1 MRIKDTMGK
10 PLMVFEDIHTTTRR
24 KLFTFLGVDW
34 LATPYAWLSLPT
46 FLALGILTGFA
57 GDHSQGIEVW
67 LPIGIGY
74 GLLLYLVNTLHSI
87 GHILSGKLVRG
98 QMDANLVTATL
109 HVNLY
114 YGEPKSF
121 SKWVQIG
128 RALGGPI
135 FNIVMGLI
143 ALGLWKVFGNY
154 SLTAFA
160 NLNVLVGIASLAPVP
175 SLDGWVV
182 WGKLM
187 GADLDW

>member
-1 MRIKDTMGK
+1 MDK
-10 PLMVFEDIHTTTRR
+10 PLLVFEEIHALCHR

-34 LATPYAWLSLPT
+34 LATPYAWLSIPN

-57 GDHSQGIEVW
+57 MEHSQGVEVW
-67 LPIGIGY
+67 LPIGIAY
-74 GLLLYLVNTLHSI
+74 GLILYLANTIHSL

-121 SKWVQIG
+121 SKWVHIG

-135 FNIVMGLI
+135 FNIVTGLT
-143 ALGLWKVFGNY
+143 ALGLWTVFGNY
-154 SLTAFA
+154 LLAAFA
-160 NLNVLVGIASLAPVP
+160 YLNLLVGIASLAPVP
-175 SLDGWVV
+175 TLDGWVV
-182 WGKLM
+182 WGKLL
-187 GADLDW
+187 GADLEG

>member
-1 MRIKDTMGK
+1 MRK
-10 PLMVFEDIHTTTRR
+10 PLMVFEDIHATTHR
-24 KLFTFLGVDW
+24 KLFTILGVDW
-34 LATPYAWLSLPT
+34 LATPYAWLSLPI

-57 GDHSQGIEVW
+57 GEHSRGTEVW
-67 LPIGIGY
+67 LPIGLGY

-87 GHILSGKLVRG
+87 GHILSGKLVRA

-114 YGEPKSF
+114 YGEPKNF
-121 SKWVQIG
+121 SKWVHIG

-135 FNIVMGLI
+135 FNVVMGLI
-143 ALGLWKVFGNY
+143 ALGLWKISGSYF
-154 SLTAFA
+154 LAAFA

-175 SLDGWVV
+175 TLDGWVV

-187 GADLDW
+187 GADLDL